1 MEIQKCTKKKAKEI
15 EVRIF
20 RKSKWKSISVENRN
34 LGIWQP
40 EMWESQDGNPEMQK
54 IEIQRSRNQKC
65 GKVEM
70 EIQRCRNS
78 KCAQAGKAAGK
89 IEDLRFTDQ
98 RAALMI

>member
-1 MEIQKCTKKKAKEI
+1 MK
-15 EVRIF
+15 R
-20 RKSKWKSISVENRN
+20 WKSRDVEIRN
-34 LGIWQP
+34 L
-40 EMWESQDGNPEMQK
+40 K
-54 IEIQRSRNQKC
+54 SRNQKC

>member
-1 MEIQKCTKKKAKEI
+1 MEIQRCRNQKSRKVEI
-15 EVRIF
+15 IIVA
-20 RKSKWKSISVENRN
+20 KSKWKSRN
-34 LGIWQP
+34 
-40 EMWESQDGNPEMQK
+40 
-54 IEIQRSRNQKC
+54 IESRNPKY

-89 IEDLRFTDQ
+89 IEDLGFTDQ